1 MKIGIVCY
9 PTFGGSGVVATELG
23 YELCQAGHEVH
34 FICYNQP
41 ARLTHRCA
49 STIQFHLV
57 DVVSYPLFEFPP
69 YTLALASK
77 IYEVIERYELDLV
90 HAHYAIPHS
99 TAAYL
104 AQQMA
109 GRTPVKIITTLHG
122 TDIILI
128 GIDPSYRRV
137 THFSIEQSNGVTAV
151 SHYLAD
157 LTRQEFTLTKP
168 VEVIP
173 NFIDPQ
179 TFQRRPN
186 PQFRQQFATPD
197 EKIVCHI
204 SNFRGLKRVPLI
216 IQMFRDMAREVPA
229 KLLLVGN
236 GPDYQ
241 ACVDLVRRERL
252 LQKVF
257 FLDFVTD
264 VASVLSIAD
273 LFMLPSEVESF
284 GLAAIEALSCEV
296 PVLASRV
303 GGIPEAVTDGE
314 CGYLLEPNDVDG
326 MIGAGVKLLSDDGLR
341 RQMGREG
348 RRWVMAR
355 FHVSHI
361 VKRYEEY
368 YRYVLEHP

>member
-41 ARLTHRCA
+41 ARLTRRCT

-77 IYEVIERYELDLV
+77 IYEVIEQYGLDLV

-109 GRTPVKIITTLHG
+109 GNTPVKIITTLHG

-137 THFSIEQSNGVTAV
+137 TRFSIEQSNGITAV

-157 LTRQEFTLTKP
+157 LTQQEFQLTKP
-168 VEVIP
+168 LEVIP

-179 TFQRRPN
+179 VFQRHPN
-186 PQFRQQFATPD
+186 PQLRQHFATPD

-204 SNFRGLKRVPLI
+204 SNFRSLKRVPLI
-216 IQMFRDMAREVPA
+216 IQMFREMAHKVPA
-229 KLLLVGN
+229 RLLLVGN

-241 ACVDLVRRERL
+241 TCVDLVRREGL

-264 VASVLSIAD
+264 VASILSISD
-273 LFMLPSEVESF
+273 LFMLPSEMESF

-303 GGIPEAVTDGE
+303 GGLPEAVIDGE
-314 CGYLLEPNDVDG
+314 CGYLLQVDDVDG
-326 MIGAGVKLLSDDGLR
+326 MIEAGITLLSDDGR
-341 RQMGREG
+341 RVQMGREG
-348 RRWVMAR
+348 RRWVMSQ
-355 FHVSHI
+355 FHVSQI
-361 VKRYEEY
+361 VKRYEAY
-368 YRYVLEHP
+368 YRYVLEHS

>member
-41 ARLTHRCA
+41 ARLTRRCA

-77 IYEVIERYELDLV
+77 IYEVIEQHGLDLV

-99 TAAYL
+99 TAADL

-109 GRTPVKIITTLHG
+109 GDAPVKIITTLHG

-137 THFSIEQSNGVTAV
+137 TRFSIEQSNGITAV
-151 SHYLAD
+151 SQYLAD
-157 LTRQEFTLTKP
+157 LTRQEFQLTKP
-168 VEVIP
+168 LEVIP
-173 NFIDPQ
+173 NFVDPQ
-179 TFQRRPN
+179 VFQRRPN
-186 PQFRQQFATPD
+186 PQLRQHFATPD

-204 SNFRGLKRVPLI
+204 SNFRSLKRVPLI
-216 IQMFRDMAREVPA
+216 IDMFRAMSREVPSR
-229 KLLLVGN
+229 LLLVGN

-241 ACVDLVRRERL
+241 ACVDLVRREGL

-264 VASVLSIAD
+264 VANILSIAD
-273 LFMLPSEVESF
+273 LFMLPSEMESF

-303 GGIPEAVTDGE
+303 GGLPEAVVDGE
-314 CGYLLEPNDVDG
+314 SGYLRETDDIDG
-326 MIGAGVKLLSDDGLR
+326 MIGAGISLLSDDELR
-341 RQMGREG
+341 LRMGREG
-348 RRWVMAR
+348 RRWVMTR
-355 FHVSHI
+355 FHVSQI

-368 YRYVLEHP
+368 YRYVLEHA

>member
-41 ARLTHRCA
+41 ARLTRRCA

-77 IYEVIERYELDLV
+77 IYEVIEQHGLDLV

-109 GRTPVKIITTLHG
+109 GTTPVKIITTLHG

-137 THFSIEQSNGVTAV
+137 TRFSIEQSNGITAV

-157 LTRQEFTLTKP
+157 LTQQEFKLTKP
-168 VEVIP
+168 LEVIP
-173 NFIDPQ
+173 NFVDPQ
-179 TFQRRPN
+179 VFRRRSN
-186 PQFRQQFATPD
+186 PQLRQHFATPD

-204 SNFRGLKRVPLI
+204 SNFRSLKRVPLI
-216 IQMFRDMAREVPA
+216 IQMFREIAREVPSR
-229 KLLLVGN
+229 LLLVGN

-241 ACVDLVRRERL
+241 ACVDLVRREGL

-264 VASVLSIAD
+264 VASILSIAD
-273 LFMLPSEVESF
+273 LFMLPSEMESF

-296 PVLASRV
+296 PVVASRV
-303 GGIPEAVTDGE
+303 GGLPEAVVDGE
-314 CGYLLEPNDVDG
+314 SGYLLPVDDVDG
-326 MIGAGVKLLSDDGLR
+326 MIGAGISLLSNDELR
-341 RQMGREG
+341 LRMGREG
-348 RRWVMAR
+348 RRWVMTQ
-355 FHVSHI
+355 FHVSQI

-368 YRYVLEHP
+368 YRYVLEHT

>member
-41 ARLTHRCA
+41 ARLTRRCT

-77 IYEVIERYELDLV
+77 IYEVIEQHGLDLV

-109 GRTPVKIITTLHG
+109 GNTPVKIITTLHG

-137 THFSIEQSNGVTAV
+137 TRFSIEQSNGITAV

-157 LTRQEFTLTKP
+157 LTQQEFQLTKP
-168 VEVIP
+168 LEVIP

-179 TFQRRPN
+179 VFQRRPN
-186 PQFRQQFATPD
+186 PQLRQHFATAD

-204 SNFRGLKRVPLI
+204 SNFRSLKRVPLI
-216 IQMFRDMAREVPA
+216 IQMFREMAREVPA
-229 KLLLVGN
+229 RLLLVGN

-241 ACVDLVRRERL
+241 TCVDLVRREGL

-264 VASVLSIAD
+264 VASILSITD
-273 LFMLPSEVESF
+273 LFMLPSEMESF

-303 GGIPEAVTDGE
+303 GGLPEAVIDGE
-314 CGYLLEPNDVDG
+314 CGYLLQVDDIDG
-326 MIGAGVKLLSDDGLR
+326 MIAAGIRLLSDDELR
-341 RQMGREG
+341 LRMGREG
-348 RRWVMAR
+348 RRWVMTQ
-355 FHVSHI
+355 FHVSQI